1 VVRGGGEHS
10 ARIHPPSSF
19 RVPRAHAR
27 RRVRSRQLS
36 LFHPGLDGDIWPK
49 TRPVSTPDTPCA
61 LYCSMLSLQCHESGS
76 AAKLG
81 SRTKSVRRV
90 VRSDARRAP
99 VPRPPRA
106 SNKRRWGFHA
116 LHDSRRHN
124 SAMLGPSHPD
134 TNARSPLRVP
144 AYVQASPFR
153 GRGAGAKRGAANMCT
168 WAASPRPRRR
178 RYASR
183 ECILSIL
190 SYLVSLIL

>member
-1 VVRGGGEHS
+1 
-10 ARIHPPSSF
+10 
-19 RVPRAHAR
+19 
-27 RRVRSRQLS
+27 
-36 LFHPGLDGDIWPK
+36 
-49 TRPVSTPDTPCA
+49 
-61 LYCSMLSLQCHESGS
+61 MLSLQCHESGS

-134 TNARSPLRVP
+134 TNARSPLRVRHMCKP
-144 AYVQASPFR
+144 ALSGAEGRVRSAARQICVPGLLR
-153 GRGAGAKRGAANMCT
+153 HGRGGGAMRR
-168 WAASPRPRRR
+168 ASVSYLSYLISYLLSYQPGETCHLLTPTPRLGRRR
-178 RYASR
+178 RRGPCLARVALARTARPPSWAA
-183 ECILSIL
+183 LG
-190 SYLVSLIL
+190 